1 MSVGKFPRDGKR
13 QRTAFTLVELLVVI
27 AIIGVLVSLLLPA
40 VQAAREAARRMSC
53 QNNLKNM
60 ALAFHNHHDSKNR
73 LPAGLTIGQNW
84 YVSSATHAHGPPPG
98 GYLSGSSYPAEGPFY
113 SWAWKILPYIEG
125 NNISDPV
132 DMSLGPTVWPW
143 WYTVPGATVNV
154 IGNKVPIFS
163 CPSDVRGV
171 VQYVDPAINPAT
183 NTPYAATL
191 TSYLGVSGYN
201 GVAEIGAYPASIC
214 GGQNGVTYVNSKTNM
229 AAITDGTSNTL
240 LIGERPSSSDLYYGW
255 LFAGA
260 GDDPTFGST
269 DVVLGVHEPIP
280 GSSSVD
286 FYRKGSVNDPG
297 SLHRYHY
304 WSLHPG
310 GGQWAL
316 ADGSVRFIAYG
327 AGGPYQAP
335 PLAPNVIQAMSTR
348 SGQETFD
355 MP

>member
-73 LPAGLTIGQNW
+73 LPAGCTIGHGW
-84 YVSSATHAHGPPPG
+84 YVDPAVHAHGPPPG
-98 GYLSGSSYPAEGPFY
+98 GTLTGSTYPAEGPFY
-113 SWAWKILPYIEG
+113 SWAWKILPYMEG
-125 NNISDPV
+125 SNISDPV
-132 DMSLGPTVWPW
+132 DMSLGPAVWPW

-154 IGNKVPIFS
+154 IGNKVPLFA
-163 CPSDVRGV
+163 CPSDFRGV

-183 NTPYAATL
+183 NTPYTATL
-191 TSYLGVSGYN
+191 TSYLAVSGYN
-201 GVAEIGAYPASIC
+201 GVAEIGSYPASIC
-214 GGQNGVTYVNSKTNM
+214 GGQNGITYVNSKTTM

-240 LIGERPSSSDLYYGW
+240 LIGERPSSSDLLFGW
-255 LFAGA
+255 LFAGS
-260 GDDPTFGST
+260 GDTPSFGSI
-269 DVVLGVHEPIP
+269 DVVMGVHEPVP
-280 GSSSVD
+280 SQSTPD
-286 FYRKGSVNDPG
+286 FYRRGEVNDPG
-297 SLHRYHY
+297 SLHRFHF

-327 AGGPYQAP
+327 AGGPYIAP
-335 PLAPNVIQAMSTR
+335 PLAPNVIQVMSTR
-348 SGQETFD
+348 SGQETFE